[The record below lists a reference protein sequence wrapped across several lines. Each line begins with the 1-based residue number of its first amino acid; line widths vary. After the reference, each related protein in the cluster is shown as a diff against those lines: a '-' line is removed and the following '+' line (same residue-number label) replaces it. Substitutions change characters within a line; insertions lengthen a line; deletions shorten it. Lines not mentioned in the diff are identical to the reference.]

1 MGIRMWSKSKKRNCN
16 IKKIDTITLRKN
28 GKGLIKEI
36 SGVLPYEKTI
46 LNFLKIGKEKKAI
59 KFAKK
64 RLGNIKRAKNKIEFL
79 NNLSKFN

>member
-1 MGIRMWSKSKKRNCN
+1 MWSKSKKRNYN
-16 IKKIDTITLRKN
+16 IKKIDTTTLRKN
-28 GKGLIKEI
+28 VKSLIKEI